1 MFLKR
6 LIRKAEHDIYNRDAA
21 ILYIDGTFYED
32 VTHAAAF
39 QQYLKDN
46 DVKNLKSVKMRP
58 DFKYFEEYSKENGI
72 DIVLGHLVAKED
84 AVFLIYGFEDGI
96 PVEFNSIS
104 NNIKSK
110 FEDKY
115 NLPVEDEMNH
125 KENDYNPYVN
135 DLTDI
140 QKKTDDRVHEL
151 EVEQRAD
158 FYKQV
163 ESLGYY
169 YKEKDGYYTNEYIN
183 LRIDDD
189 GYTAVDIN
197 YIGGEQLETN
207 VEDLFDDLQTELEM
221 EDIQY
226 FQSLN
231 AMFESL
237 NALTFR
243 ITIGKVT
250 LQCSTNANGYNYS
263 LKSETNLDIDTSNI
277 DIYKDLEALLAE

>member
-1 MFLKR
+1 MKR
-6 LIRKAEHDIYNRDAA
+6 LIRKAGHDIHNRDTA
-21 ILYIDGTFYED
+21 ILYIDGQFYED

-46 DVKNLKSVKMRP
+46 GEKNLKSVKMRP
-58 DFKYFEEYSKENGI
+58 DFEYFEEYSKENNV
-72 DIVLGHLVAKED
+72 DIVLGHLVKKED

-96 PVEFNSIS
+96 PVQFDSIS
-104 NNIKSK
+104 NDLKSK
-110 FEDKY
+110 FEDRY

-125 KENDYNPYVN
+125 EEDDYNPYTN

-140 QKKTDDRVHEL
+140 QKKTDKRVHEL
-151 EVEQRAD
+151 EVEQRSD
-158 FYKQV
+158 FYNQL
-163 ESLGYY
+163 ESLGYR
-169 YKEKDGYYTNEYIN
+169 YKEQDGYYTNEYIN

-207 VEDLFDDLQTELEM
+207 VEDLFEDLQTELEM
-221 EDIQY
+221 EDIEY

-231 AMFESL
+231 AVFESL

-243 ITIGKVT
+243 ITIGNVV
-250 LQCSTNANGYNYS
+250 LHCSTNANGYNYS
-263 LKSETNLDIDTSNI
+263 LKSETNLDVDTSNV
-277 DIYKDLEALLAE
+277 DIYKDLEALLVE

>member
-1 MFLKR
+1 MKR
-6 LIRKAEHDIYNRDAA
+6 LIRKAGHDIHNRDTA
-21 ILYIDGTFYED
+21 ILYIDGQFYED

-46 DVKNLKSVKMRP
+46 GEKNLKSVKMRP
-58 DFKYFEEYSKENGI
+58 DFEYFEEYSKENNV
-72 DIVLGHLVAKED
+72 DIVLGHLVKKED
-84 AVFLIYGFEDGI
+84 AIFLIYGFEDGI
-96 PVEFNSIS
+96 PVQFDSIS
-104 NNIKSK
+104 NDLKSK
-110 FEDKY
+110 FEDRY

-125 KENDYNPYVN
+125 EEDNYNPYTN

-140 QKKTDDRVHEL
+140 QKKTDKRVHEL
-151 EVEQRAD
+151 EVEQRSD
-158 FYKQV
+158 FYNQL
-163 ESLGYY
+163 ESLGYH
-169 YKEKDGYYTNEYIN
+169 YKEQDGYYTNECIN

-207 VEDLFDDLQTELEM
+207 VEDLFEDLQTELEM
-221 EDIQY
+221 EDIEY

-243 ITIGKVT
+243 ITIGKVV
-250 LQCSTNANGYNYS
+250 LQCSTNANGYNYT
-263 LKSETNLDIDTSNI
+263 LKSETNLDVDTSNI

>member
-1 MFLKR
+1 MKR
-6 LIRKAEHDIYNRDAA
+6 LIRKAGHDIHNRDTA
-21 ILYIDGTFYED
+21 ILYIDGQFYED

-46 DVKNLKSVKMRP
+46 GEKNLKSVKMRP
-58 DFKYFEEYSKENGI
+58 DFEYFEEYSKENNV
-72 DIVLGHLVAKED
+72 DIVLGHLVKKED

-96 PVEFNSIS
+96 PVQFDSIS
-104 NNIKSK
+104 NDLKSK
-110 FEDKY
+110 FEDRY

-125 KENDYNPYVN
+125 EEDDYNPYTN

-140 QKKTDDRVHEL
+140 QKKTDERVHEL
-151 EVEQRAD
+151 EVEQRSD
-158 FYKQV
+158 FYKQL
-163 ESLGYY
+163 ENLGYH
-169 YKEKDGYYTNEYIN
+169 YKEQDGYYTNEYIN

-207 VEDLFDDLQTELEM
+207 VEDLFEDLQTELEM
-221 EDIQY
+221 EDIEY

-243 ITIGKVT
+243 ITIGKII
-250 LQCSTNANGYNYS
+250 LQCSTNANGYNYT
-263 LKSETNLDIDTSNI
+263 LKSETNLDVDTSNI

>member
-1 MFLKR
+1 MKR
-6 LIRKAEHDIYNRDAA
+6 LIRKAAHDTHNRDAA
-21 ILYIDGTFYED
+21 ILYIDGQFYED

-46 DVKNLKSVKMRP
+46 GVKNLKSVKMRP
-58 DFKYFEEYSKENGI
+58 DFEYFEEYSKENGI
-72 DIVLGHLVAKED
+72 DIVLGHLVEKED

-96 PVEFNSIS
+96 PVQFDSIS
-104 NNIKSK
+104 NNLKSK
-110 FEDKY
+110 FEDRY

-125 KENDYNPYVN
+125 EEDDYNPYTN

-140 QKKTDDRVHEL
+140 QKKTDKRVHEL
-151 EVEQRAD
+151 EVEQRSD
-158 FYKQV
+158 FYNQL
-163 ESLGYY
+163 ENLGYH
-169 YKEKDGYYTNEYIN
+169 YKEQDGYYTNECIN

-207 VEDLFDDLQTELEM
+207 VEDLFEDLQTELEM
-221 EDIQY
+221 EDIEY

-243 ITIGKVT
+243 ITIGNVV
-250 LQCSTNANGYNYS
+250 LQCSTNANGYNYT

-277 DIYKDLEALLAE
+277 DIYKDLEGLLAE

>member
-1 MFLKR
+1 MKR
-6 LIRKAEHDIYNRDAA
+6 LIRKAGHDIHNRDTA
-21 ILYIDGTFYED
+21 ILYIDGQFYED

-46 DVKNLKSVKMRP
+46 GEKNLKSVKMRP
-58 DFKYFEEYSKENGI
+58 DFEYFEEYSKENNV
-72 DIVLGHLVAKED
+72 DIVLGHLVKKED

-96 PVEFNSIS
+96 PVQFDSIS
-104 NNIKSK
+104 NDLKSK
-110 FEDKY
+110 FEDRY

-125 KENDYNPYVN
+125 EEDDYNPYTN

-140 QKKTDDRVHEL
+140 QKKTDKRVHEL
-151 EVEQRAD
+151 EVEQRSD
-158 FYKQV
+158 FYNQL
-163 ESLGYY
+163 ESLGYH
-169 YKEKDGYYTNEYIN
+169 YKEQDGYYTNECIN

-207 VEDLFDDLQTELEM
+207 VEDLFEDLQTELEM
-221 EDIQY
+221 EDIEY

-237 NALTFR
+237 NALTFK
-243 ITIGKVT
+243 ITIGNVI
-250 LQCSTNANGYNYS
+250 LQCSTNANGYNYT
-263 LKSETNLDIDTSNI
+263 LKSETNLNVDTSNI